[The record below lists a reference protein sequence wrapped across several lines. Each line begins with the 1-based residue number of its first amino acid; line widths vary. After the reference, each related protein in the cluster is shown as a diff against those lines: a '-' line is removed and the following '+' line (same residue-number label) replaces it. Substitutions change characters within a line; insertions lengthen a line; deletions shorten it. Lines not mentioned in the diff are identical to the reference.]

1 MAVCDQ
7 VAWRRRPLCSRL
19 VTHVA
24 EDTRQWIGLDL
35 EPSDALVVSPPTQL
49 TARVAAVGLRH
60 RDGKLIEGELP
71 ATVSERL
78 RVSDARQHGRGVRHA
93 RIERCLGLDDET
105 AGALLPAA
113 CVETAVDHTQARG
126 QADAQRWPWRRRSR
140 APRSQPRSRTR
151 A

>member
-49 TARVAAVGLRH
+49 TARVAAVGLRP
-60 RDGKLIEGELP
+60 RGREGIQGGLP
-71 ATVSERL
+71 PQVSERL
-78 RVSDARQHGRGVRHA
+78 PPADGRPHR
-93 RIERCLGLDDET
+93 R
-105 AGALLPAA
+105 
-113 CVETAVDHTQARG
+113 AV
-126 QADAQRWPWRRRSR
+126 PR
-140 APRSQPRSRTR
+140 APTHPRP
-151 A
+151 

>member
-60 RDGKLIEGELP
+60 RDWKLIERELP
-71 ATVSERL
+71 ANVSERL
-78 RVSDARQHGRGVRHA
+78 RVGGARPHGRGGRDA
-93 RIERCLGLDDET
+93 GIEACLG
-105 AGALLPAA
+105 AA
-113 CVETAVDHTQARG
+113 DGIV
-126 QADAQRWPWRRRSR
+126 
-140 APRSQPRSRTR
+140 
-151 A
+151 